1 MTLGQFYRTWISPQ
15 RWLERAGVRPPMQI
29 VLGLVMLLACVL
41 QFAKALQLVSSED
54 AALVRVRIVL
64 AEMASSRVAA
74 QIAAGDYPGARA
86 FLDWLVRNHEEI
98 CSAALRRLDG
108 KIAMETPGHDIYW
121 AGTSGDESTPTHL
134 HVALY
139 ENKVPWGRLEIAFRP
154 LHEQQSFFK
163 SFELQNQRPAFFILG
178 ASFLLF
184 WLFLSRMLKTLD
196 PSGAVPQR
204 MQVMMDTLV
213 EGMVILDNEDQIVMA
228 NQAFGRLAY
237 LPVDRLIGKPLT
249 SLPWLAPDRPNN
261 PEAYPWK
268 AVQES
273 NLPQRGVQLRLQV
286 GSRHERRLKINASPI
301 VDPHGA
307 CRGVLVTFDD
317 QTSVESDNLELSRF
331 IAKFNEAGEEMAL
344 FRGRFTSE
352 ADAGHLAKLEA
363 LTAAA
368 KELAASCQVAGQD
381 VSTPQVDDIHDAA
394 HRELSA
400 PAP

>member
-1 MTLGQFYRTWISPQ
+1 
-15 RWLERAGVRPPMQI
+15 MQI

-41 QFAKALQLVSSED
+41 QFARALQLVSSED

-74 QIAAGDYPGARA
+74 QIAGGDYAGARA
-86 FLDWLVRNHEEI
+86 FLEWFVRSHEEI

-108 KIAMETPGHDIYW
+108 KIAMETPGHDRYW
-121 AGTSGDESTPTHL
+121 AGAGGDESTPTHL

-163 SFELQNQRPAFFILG
+163 SLEPQNQRPAVFILG
-178 ASFLLF
+178 ASFLLY

-196 PSGAVPQR
+196 PSAAVPQR
-204 MQVMMDTLV
+204 MQIMMDTLV

-228 NQAFGRLAY
+228 NQAFARLAY
-237 LPVDRLIGKPLT
+237 LPADRLIGRPLA

-268 AVQES
+268 AVRES
-273 NLPQRGVQLRLQV
+273 NLPERGVQLRLQV
-286 GSRHERRLKINASPI
+286 GSRHERRLKVNASPI
-301 VDPHGA
+301 ADPSGA

-317 QTSVESDNLELSRF
+317 QTSVESDNLELARF

-344 FRGRFTSE
+344 FRRRFSAE
-352 ADAGHLAKLEA
+352 GDADHLAKFEELA
-363 LTAAA
+363 AAA
-368 KELAASCQVAGQD
+368 KELAATCRVAGQD
-381 VSTPQVDDIHDAA
+381 VSIPVAGDIHDTADP
-394 HRELSA
+394 ELSA
-400 PAP
+400 PAT

>member
-1 MTLGQFYRTWISPQ
+1 MTLGQIYRTWISPQ
-15 RWLERAGVRPPMQI
+15 SWLERAGVRPPMQI

-64 AEMASSRVAA
+64 AEMASSRVAT

-86 FLDWLVRNHEEI
+86 FLEWLVRDHEEI
-98 CSAALRRLDG
+98 YSAALRRLDG
-108 KIAMETPGHDIYW
+108 KIAMETPGHDHYW
-121 AGTSGDESTPTHL
+121 SGASGDESTPTHL

-139 ENKVPWGRLEIAFRP
+139 ENKLPWGRLEIAFRP
-154 LHEQQSFFK
+154 LHEQQPFLK
-163 SFELQNQRPAFFILG
+163 SLEMQNQRPAFFILG
-178 ASFLLF
+178 ATFLLF

-213 EGMVILDNEDQIVMA
+213 EGMVILDNQDQIVMA
-228 NQAFGRLAY
+228 NQAFARLAY
-237 LPVDRLIGKPLT
+237 LPVERLIGQPLT

-273 NLPQRGVQLRLQV
+273 NLPERGVQLRLQV
-286 GSRHERRLKINASPI
+286 GSRHERRLKVNASPI

-317 QTSVESDNLELSRF
+317 QTSVESDNLELTRF
-331 IAKFNEAGEEMAL
+331 IAKFNEAGEEIAQ
-344 FRGRFTSE
+344 FRRRFNGEGDT
-352 ADAGHLAKLEA
+352 GHLGKLEELA
-363 LTAAA
+363 AAA
-368 KELAASCQVAGQD
+368 KELAATCHVAGQD
-381 VSTPQVDDIHDAA
+381 VSTPLDGDTPGVAD
-394 HRELSA
+394 RELSA
-400 PAP
+400 PTP